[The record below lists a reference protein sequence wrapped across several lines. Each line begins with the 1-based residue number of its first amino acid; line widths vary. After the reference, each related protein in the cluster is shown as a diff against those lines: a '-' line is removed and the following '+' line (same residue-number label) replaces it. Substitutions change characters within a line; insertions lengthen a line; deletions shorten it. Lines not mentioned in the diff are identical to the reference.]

1 MRFRWQIMAN
11 ETQRHSAL
19 QMMLEDLDT
28 GIAGLDADGRILCAN
43 GSFYV
48 RLATSGLAGDMPP
61 AELKQRL
68 HSSSL
73 FECCPILMDPPARV
87 RGRDGRTYRVLLTR
101 HDEGPLS
108 ATVQILRPIC
118 YSECG
123 GMEDASLPGA
133 NGRAGRELLR
143 RFAHETRTM
152 LTNIIGF
159 AELMRAGCRGQPGE
173 SEHEEWAAYI
183 RESSAFLLEDLGHLT
198 DLVNALEPPAEEEVE
213 CLSAR
218 ELVEALAGDSPVR
231 CVLDMPEGKLP
242 TVRGDLNMLVR
253 SMGILCRLLVGG
265 LSGAKVRVSL
275 TGNDDG
281 VTIRLSRLLT
291 APDGMLPERVRD
303 ASSDTNEGVF
313 ALPLARVI
321 VTRHGGALEYHER
334 GGGEACYE
342 IRLPACLK
350 RERQPEVD

>member
-1 MRFRWQIMAN
+1 MAN
-11 ETQRHSAL
+11 ETRRHSAL

-48 RLATSGLAGDMPP
+48 RLATSGLAGDVPP
-61 AELKQRL
+61 AELRERL
-68 HSSSL
+68 HSGGL
-73 FECCPILMDPPARV
+73 FECCPVLADPPARV
-87 RGRDGRTYRVLLTR
+87 RGKDGRTYRVLLTR

-123 GMEDASLPGA
+123 GMEDAPLPGA
-133 NGRAGRELLR
+133 DGRAGRELLR

-159 AELMRAGCRGQPGE
+159 AELMRAGCEGRPGE

-183 RESSAFLLEDLGHLT
+183 RESSAFLLEELGHLT
-198 DLVNALEPPAEEEVE
+198 DLVNAMEAPAEEEVE
-213 CLSAR
+213 CMSAR

-231 CVLDMPEGKLP
+231 CVLEMPDEDLP
-242 TVRGDLNMLVR
+242 AVRGDLNMLVR
-253 SMGILCRLLVGG
+253 GMGILCRLLVAG
-265 LSGAKVRVSL
+265 LPGAKVRVSL
-275 TGNDDG
+275 AGNDDG
-281 VTIRLSRLLT
+281 VTIRISRLLT
-291 APDGMLPERVRD
+291 AAGEPLPER
-303 ASSDTNEGVF
+303 AGGTCGGMNGGVF
-313 ALPLARVI
+313 ALPLARAI
-321 VTRHGGALEYHER
+321 VTRHGGTLEYHER

-342 IRLPACLK
+342 IRLPACRK
-350 RERQPEVD
+350 REGQSEVD